1 MRLEV
6 EHLYVTLAGTDI
18 VKDISLQVD
27 NGQFVGII
35 GPNGCGK
42 STLLKSIYKV
52 IKPKQGSVFL
62 EERDVL
68 KSNPKSISKKMG
80 VVGQF
85 NDLSFDFTVHEM
97 VMMGRT
103 PHKHAMESDN
113 KEDYEIVHT
122 ALEKVDLLSY
132 ADRSYLTLSGGEK
145 QRVIL
150 ARAIAQQPKFLILD
164 EPTNHLD
171 IKYQLQILS
180 IVKALKVG
188 TLAALHDLSLAATYC
203 DILYVVKD
211 GKVVASGI
219 PNEVLTKELI
229 KRVYEIDCEIYA
241 NPVTG
246 GMAIAYIPTDTAV
259 RQSNERSKRSTFQH
273 REGCKNSKKEER
285 SVGETT

>member
-1 MRLEV
+1 MVLEGNKLKLKV
-6 EHLYVTLAGTDI
+6 ENIAVPLSGTNI
-18 VKDISLQVD
+18 VKDISLHVD
-27 NGQFVGII
+27 HGQFVGMI

-52 IKPKQGSVFL
+52 IKPKQGSVL
-62 EERDVL
+62 LDGEDVI
-68 KSNPKSISKKMG
+68 KSSPKIISRKMG

-85 NDLSFDFTVHEM
+85 NDMSFDFTVHEM

-103 PHKHAMESDN
+103 PHKQVMEPDK
-113 KEDYEIVHT
+113 KEDYEIVDA
-122 ALEKVDLLSY
+122 ALKKVNLHAY
-132 ADRSYLTLSGGEK
+132 KDRSYLTLSGGEK

-180 IVKALKVG
+180 IVKSLKVG

-203 DILYVVKD
+203 DFLYVLKN
-211 GKVVASGI
+211 GELVASGA
-219 PNEVLTKELI
+219 PDDVLTKELV
-229 KRVYEIDCEIYA
+229 KEVYEIDCEIYP

-246 GMAIAYIPTDTAV
+246 GLAIAYYPTV
-259 RQSNERSKRSTFQH
+259 
-273 REGCKNSKKEER
+273 KEI
-285 SVGETT
+285 

>member
-1 MRLEV
+1 MNLKV
-6 EHLYVTLAGTDI
+6 DNIDVVLSGTNI
-18 VKDISLQVD
+18 VKDISLYVES
-27 NGQFVGII
+27 GQFVGII

-52 IKPKQGSVFL
+52 IKPKQGSIFL
-62 EERDVL
+62 DGEDVL
-68 KSNPKSISKKMG
+68 KSSPKSISKRMS

-103 PHKHAMESDN
+103 PHKHLMESHN
-113 KEDYEIVHT
+113 KEDYKIVDA

-132 ADRSYLTLSGGEK
+132 SDRSYLTLSGGEK

-150 ARAIAQQPKFLILD
+150 ARAIAQEPKFLVLD

-180 IVKALKVG
+180 IVKSLKVG
-188 TLAALHDLSLAATYC
+188 TLAALHDLPLAATYC
-203 DILYVVKD
+203 DILYVVKNGEIVTY
-211 GKVVASGI
+211 GKPDEI
-219 PNEVLTKELI
+219 LTKELV
-229 KRVYEIDCEIYA
+229 KKVFEIDCEIYV

-246 GMAIAYIPTDTAV
+246 GLAMAYIPP
-259 RQSNERSKRSTFQH
+259 SN
-273 REGCKNSKKEER
+273 
-285 SVGETT
+285 